1 MGQAEKPEPQKVS
14 EVNKGK
20 TKKKISKADI
30 LDIIGVLGFA
40 IASVAVFI
48 VLIDGE
54 SAINYQSIF
63 IGAMSTMVTILIG
76 WNIFQVFDWKKELE
90 KIDEYKAEIKT
101 EMAAEKNRVQAEL
114 GEIKANAEK
123 DKASTLLEQSASM
136 LGYLIDNKYQAMK
149 FCAIV
154 EKLEALVILSNGCRD
169 RDLMKTAVDGL
180 KATLNAT
187 AKIELEE
194 ENVNYIFMIFGKI
207 KGPESI
213 PGLSKVFELLKTA

>member
-1 MGQAEKPEPQKVS
+1 MKPADKSKGPETPKG
-14 EVNKGK
+14 NKRA
-20 TKKKISKADI
+20 TKMKISKADI
-30 LDIIGVLGFA
+30 LDMIGLLGFLIAVVA
-40 IASVAVFI
+40 IFI

-90 KIDEYKAEIKT
+90 KFDEYKAEIKT
-101 EMAAEKNRVQAEL
+101 EMAAEKNRVQAEMK
-114 GEIKANAEK
+114 EIKANAEK
-123 DKASTLLEQSASM
+123 DKASTLLEHSASM
-136 LGYLIDNKYQAMK
+136 LGYLIDNRYQAVK
-149 FCAIV
+149 FCTIV

-169 RDLMKTAVDGL
+169 RDLMAAAVDGL

-187 AKIELEE
+187 VKIKLEK

-207 KGPESI
+207 KDSESI
-213 PGLSKVFELLKTA
+213 PGLSEVYELLESA